1 MNTEKCESLI
11 EVLTKY
17 VGWGVTWS
25 NSEGYLLLRNES
37 PLGEDIS
44 FEFEYD
50 DEFVESDIVRLHDDI
65 NSMYESFD
73 SQDHAVSLY
82 NLHGSNG
89 APTDLE
95 ELLHD
100 ALMIKN
106 ILKDLESILDVAR
119 GKVEGDITYNDMINL
134 SNLFNYQYDTLEME
148 NDISNMLKRE
158 YDFTE
163 HIIQNILS
171 KAWEIFDSHRMDYA
185 YFDCQMFLD
194 ECLNLADLVKD
205 CI

>member
-1 MNTEKCESLI
+1 M
-11 EVLTKY
+11 V
-17 VGWGVTWS
+17 
-25 NSEGYLLLRNES
+25 
-37 PLGEDIS
+37 
-44 FEFEYD
+44 
-50 DEFVESDIVRLHDDI
+50 
-65 NSMYESFD
+65 
-73 SQDHAVSLY
+73 
-82 NLHGSNG
+82 
-89 APTDLE
+89 
-95 ELLHD
+95 LHD

-106 ILKDLESILDVAR
+106 ILKDLESILNVAR

-134 SNLFNYQYDTLEME
+134 SNLFNYEYDTLEME